1 MGMVL
6 AQLNAIPSDPT
17 AMWILAAAMV
27 IGGGIST
34 MCVIRAFGSVK
45 EAASGTRSAVTEML
59 NFCRDEST
67 RREVVISRICDAH
80 ESVGNNIATRIEA
93 MHDTLVRHSTET
105 SSKLDQIHGEVKRP
119 PRKTGNS

>member
-1 MGMVL
+1 MSLML
-6 AQLNAIPSDPT
+6 AQLNAIPADPT

-34 MCVIRAFGSVK
+34 VCVIRAFGSVK

-67 RREVVISRICDAH
+67 RREVVINRICDAH
-80 ESVGNNIATRIEA
+80 ESVGDKIATRIESL
-93 MHDTLVRHSTET
+93 HDTLVKHSSDT
-105 SSKLDQIHGEVKRP
+105 SWKLDQIHGEVKRP
-119 PRKTGNS
+119 PRKTGNQ